1 MPNDRTF
8 NFNEGCHVT
17 FNDIHDNNNITILCD
32 VGKIEMSANNVV
44 IPQPGSTTN
53 VGCDQRESKFTN
65 NLSQEVVKQLQ
76 ADNKNKQPNQIQ

>member
-1 MPNDRTF
+1 MSDRIF

-17 FNDIHDNNNITILCD
+17 FTDIHDNNNITILCD

-53 VGCDQRESKFTN
+53 VGCDQRESKFETY
-65 NLSQEVVKQLQ
+65 LPSKDVKQLQ
-76 ADNKNKQPNQIQ
+76 ADNENKQPNQIQ